1 MSRPGG
7 PRPQRTWTLL
17 IILFSQTT
25 LPPRSPHFLLPSQS
39 YPDPFPALCP
49 SSTLAPSSQPLLTP
63 ITASSESLSPT
74 VPTLAY
80 SCRQTDLRPR
90 KESGGRGRL
99 SHLSSRSSDGGPT
112 PRSHVKLAPPQ
123 RLSLPCPY
131 PLPAAVGFLSLAGFF
146 PSLWDLA
153 GSAGGCVG
161 GNHEQNRQEDVP
173 GGPARDA
180 WRSKWGLCPRQ
191 CPLFAL
197 CQRQAQS
204 GAGARVLPPKRRRE
218 LAPSTEVF
226 SFSFCGSETRS

>member
-1 MSRPGG
+1 M
-7 PRPQRTWTLL
+7 LL
-17 IILFSQTT
+17 IMFSQTT

-63 ITASSESLSPT
+63 ITASSESLGPT

-112 PRSHVKLAPPQ
+112 RRSHVKLAPPQ

-131 PLPAAVGFLSLAGFF
+131 PLPAAVGFLSPWLGS
-146 PSLWDLA
+146 SLLSGTW
-153 GSAGGCVG
+153 
-161 GNHEQNRQEDVP
+161 Q
-173 GGPARDA
+173 
-180 WRSKWGLCPRQ
+180 GLLGVCGREPRTKQ
-191 CPLFAL
+191 TRGRPRRT
-197 CQRQAQS
+197 CQR
-204 GAGARVLPPKRRRE
+204 R
-218 LAPSTEVF
+218 LAF
-226 SFSFCGSETRS
+226 